1 MKARRP
7 GRWARAVAKLALIF
21 VSPAVCVAEYHE
33 VDDIK
38 PFGLLDVSGRVRAG
52 YLFDDRERG
61 ASSEKSFEQQSSWEE
76 EIYVLTKSFI
86 YHPGFLNMDFGGG
99 PVFVQQQF
107 DTNFDSATNDDV
119 LFNFLGRFN
128 LLELKTYPVSV
139 YYERTHPSVTTS
151 RSGRFLV
158 QNDVYGV
165 RGHVSGLLR
174 DRTSARYAITRRE
187 AAGSG
192 FGSVVDTSIE
202 TMSFGLD
209 SRYRKS
215 DNIEF
220 RFDTLDQESA
230 SGSAGL
236 PIVRSELDQTIAE
249 VRANNVFGATEQ
261 FRVSQ
266 RLRRME
272 QENVTTLTSTLD
284 DLVYNGNV
292 QWQYNSDG
300 HVYLNLRDA
309 TSKRDATRQ
318 DFTDLDLVAAEQ
330 LTERTFVR
338 GAIGHSA
345 VDQTG
350 FTRDRSSVRG
360 SAEYS
365 RETGFGGIAISG
377 SVRGERN
384 DQESTADEIDVFD
397 EPLLLTGTTPVDLR
411 NEFVVPGSVVVGNVD
426 RTQTYVEG
434 LDYRLIV
441 TGPVTA
447 VQRLVNSSITDG
459 ETVLVDYS
467 YSTSGTAAYDT
478 FGSGI
483 AFRANFLRTFRAH
496 VRYDWQDSSVRE
508 GALTNPLNDGEI
520 LEFGIGTSNQF
531 LDGWTLDA
539 QYRHLQQDLETSPF
553 VSDQLDIGVTTSLWG
568 TLSLTVAG
576 GMNEIDYENSVE
588 DVSQVTYRVGL
599 RGLVFRRS
607 YFAYDA
613 YLLDDTG
620 GTLARKQLRHR
631 LHFQWSYRQMRFD
644 LRATISDDELGPS
657 ERNNTT
663 VIAQLTR
670 VF

>member
-1 MKARRP
+1 MRARRA
-7 GRWARAVAKLALIF
+7 GRWTRAVAKIALML
-21 VSPAVCVAEYHE
+21 VSPAVCIAEYHE

-38 PFGLLDVSGRVRAG
+38 PFGLLEVSGHVRVG

-61 ASSEKSFEQQSSWEE
+61 ASSEKSYEQQSSWEE
-76 EIYVLTKSFI
+76 EFFLLTRSFI
-86 YHPGFLNMDFGGG
+86 YHPGFLNMDLGGG
-99 PVFVQQQF
+99 PVLVQQQF
-107 DTNFDSATNDDV
+107 DTNVDSATNDDV
-119 LFNFLGRFN
+119 LFNFLGHLN
-128 LLELKTYPVSV
+128 LLELKNYPVSV

-165 RGHVSGLLR
+165 RGHISGLLR

-192 FGSVVDTSIE
+192 LGSVVDTTAE
-202 TMSFGLD
+202 TKTFVLD

-220 RFDTLDQESA
+220 RFDKLDQDSA

-236 PIVRSELDQTIAE
+236 PIVRSELDQEIAE
-249 VRANNVFGATEQ
+249 IRANNAFGATEQ

-272 QENVTTLTSTLD
+272 QENTTTFVSTLD
-284 DLVYNGNV
+284 DRVYNGNV
-292 QWQYNSDG
+292 QWQYSGDG
-300 HVYLNLRDA
+300 HAFFNLRDA
-309 TSKRDATRQ
+309 TSKRNSTRQ
-318 DFTDLDLVAAEQ
+318 DYTDLELGASEQ
-330 LTERTFVR
+330 FTERTFARAAV
-338 GAIGHSA
+338 GHSA

-350 FTRDRSSVRG
+350 FRRDRTAARG

-365 RETGFGGIAISG
+365 RETGFGGIGISG
-377 SVRGERN
+377 SVRAERN

-397 EPLLLTGTTPVDLR
+397 EPLLLVGTTPVDLR
-411 NEFVVPGSVVVGNVD
+411 NEFVVLGSVVVRNAD
-426 RTQTYVEG
+426 KTQTYLEG

-441 TGPVTA
+441 TGTVTA

-467 YSTSGTAAYDT
+467 YGTSGTARFDT

-483 AFRANFLRTFRAH
+483 AFRADFLQTFRAH
-496 VRYDWQDSSVRE
+496 VRYDWQDSSIRE

-520 LEFGIGTSNQF
+520 LEFGIGASNQF

-539 QYRHLQQDLETSPF
+539 QYRHLRQDLETSPF
-553 VSDQLDIGVTTSLWG
+553 VSDQLDASVTTSLGG
-568 TLSLTVAG
+568 TLSVTLAA
-576 GMNEIDYENSVE
+576 GMNEIDYENSDE

-613 YLLDDTG
+613 FLLDDTG
-620 GTLARKQLRHR
+620 GTLARKQFRHR

-644 LRATISDDELGPS
+644 LRATISDDELGIS

-663 VIAQLTR
+663 VTAQLTR

>member
-1 MKARRP
+1 MKVRRS

-21 VSPAVCVAEYHE
+21 ASPAVCVAEYHE
-33 VDDIK
+33 VDDIR
-38 PFGLLDVSGRVRAG
+38 PFGLLDVSGRVRVG

-61 ASSEKSFEQQSSWEE
+61 ASTEKSFEQQSSWEE
-76 EIYVLTKSFI
+76 EVYVLTKSFI

-107 DTNFDSATNDDV
+107 ETNVDSATNNDV
-119 LFNFLGRFN
+119 LFNFLGRLN
-128 LLELKTYPVSV
+128 VLELKNYPVSV

-192 FGSVVDTSIE
+192 LGSVVDTTVE
-202 TMSFGLD
+202 TKSFGLD
-209 SRYRKS
+209 SRYRKA

-220 RFDTLDQESA
+220 RFDKLDQESA

-236 PIVRSELDQTIAE
+236 PIVRSELDQAIAE
-249 VRANNVFGATEQ
+249 IRANNVFGAAEQ

-272 QENVTTLTSTLD
+272 QENLATTDSTLD
-284 DLVYNGNV
+284 DRVYNGNV
-292 QWQYNSDG
+292 QWQYNGDG
-300 HVYLNLRDA
+300 RVYVNLRDA
-309 TSKRDATRQ
+309 TSKRDSTRQ
-318 DFTDLDLVAAEQ
+318 DFTELDLVAAEQ

-350 FTRDRSSVRG
+350 FTRDRNSVRG

-365 RETGFGGIAISG
+365 RETGFGGIALSG
-377 SVRGERN
+377 SVRAERN
-384 DQESTADEIDVFD
+384 DQESTADEIEVFD
-397 EPLLLTGTTPVDLR
+397 EPLLLTGTTPADLR
-411 NEFVVPGSVVVGNVD
+411 NEFVVPGSVVVRNAD
-426 RTQTYVEG
+426 RTQIYIEG
-434 LDYRLIV
+434 LDYRLVV
-441 TGPVTA
+441 TGSVTA

-467 YSTSGTAAYDT
+467 YSTSGTAEYDT
-478 FGSGI
+478 LGSGI
-483 AFRANFLRTFRAH
+483 AFRANFLETFRAH
-496 VRYDWQDSSVRE
+496 VRYDWQDSKVRE

-539 QYRHLQQDLETSPF
+539 QYRHLQQDLATSPY
-553 VSDQLDIGVTTSLWG
+553 VSDQLDIGVTTSLRG
-568 TLSLTVAG
+568 TLSLTLAG
-576 GMNEIDYENSVE
+576 GISEIDYENSDE

-613 YLLDDTG
+613 FLLDDTG

-644 LRATISDDELGPS
+644 LRGTLSDDELGPS

-663 VIAQLTR
+663 VTAQLTR

>member
-1 MKARRP
+1 
-7 GRWARAVAKLALIF
+7 

-38 PFGLLDVSGRVRAG
+38 PFGLLEVSGQVRVG

-76 EIYVLTKSFI
+76 EIYVLTRSFI

-99 PVFVQQQF
+99 PVLVQQQF
-107 DTNFDSATNDDV
+107 DTNFDSAKNNDV
-119 LFNFLGRFN
+119 LFNFLGRLN
-128 LLELKTYPVSV
+128 LLELKNYPVSV

-158 QNDVYGV
+158 ENDVYGL
-165 RGHVSGLLR
+165 RGHVSGLFR
-174 DRTSARYAITRRE
+174 DRTSARYAITHRQ

-192 FGSVVDTSIE
+192 LGSVVDTTIE
-202 TMSFGLD
+202 TKSFGLD
-209 SRYRKS
+209 SRYRTS

-220 RFDTLDQESA
+220 RYDTLEQESA

-249 VRANNVFGATEQ
+249 IIANYVFGAAEQ

-284 DLVYNGNV
+284 DRVYNGNV
-292 QWQYNSDG
+292 HWQYNSDG
-300 HVYLNLRDA
+300 RVYFNLRDA
-309 TSKRDATRQ
+309 TSKRDSTRQ

-360 SAEYS
+360 SAEYA

-377 SVRGERN
+377 SVRAERN
-384 DQESTADEIDVFD
+384 DQESTANEIDVFD

-411 NEFVVPGSVVVGNVD
+411 NEFDVPGSVVVRNAD

-434 LDYRLIV
+434 LDYRLVV

-467 YSTSGTAAYDT
+467 YSTSGTAEYDT
-478 FGSGI
+478 LGSGI

-539 QYRHLQQDLETSPF
+539 QYRHLQQDLETSSF
-553 VSDQLDIGVTTSLWG
+553 VSDQLDIGVTTSLRG
-568 TLSLTVAG
+568 TLSLTLAG
-576 GMNEIDYENSVE
+576 GISEIDYENSVE

-613 YLLDDTG
+613 FLLDDTG

-663 VIAQLTR
+663 VTAQLTR

>member
-7 GRWARAVAKLALIF
+7 AKWAKVLAKIGLIL

-38 PFGLLDVSGRVRAG
+38 PFGLIDVSGHVRVG

-76 EIYVLTKSFI
+76 EIFVLTRSFI
-86 YHPGFLNMDFGGG
+86 YHPGFLNMDLGGG

-107 DTNFDSATNDDV
+107 DTNVDSATNDDV
-119 LFNFLGRFN
+119 LFNFLGRLN
-128 LLELKTYPVSV
+128 LLELKSYPLSV

-165 RGHVSGLLR
+165 SGNISGLLR
-174 DRTSARYAITRRE
+174 DRTSARYAITRRD

-192 FGSVVDTSIE
+192 LGSVVDTSAE
-202 TMSFGLD
+202 TRTFALE
-209 SRYRKS
+209 SRYRNADS
-215 DNIEF
+215 IEF
-220 RFDTLDQESA
+220 RYDKLEQESA

-236 PIVRSELDQTIAE
+236 PIVRSELGQEIAE
-249 VRANNVFGATEQ
+249 IQANNVFGADEQ

-272 QENVTTLTSTLD
+272 QENVTTFVSKLD
-284 DLVYNGNV
+284 DRVYNGNV
-292 QWQYNSDG
+292 KWQYSGDG
-300 HVYLNLRDA
+300 HAFFNLRDA
-309 TSKRDATRQ
+309 TSKRDSSRQ
-318 DFTDLDLVAAEQ
+318 DFTDLELGASEQ
-330 LTERTFVR
+330 FTKRTFGRASV
-338 GAIGHSA
+338 AHSA

-365 RETGFGGIAISG
+365 RDTGFGGFGMSG
-377 SVRGERN
+377 SVRAERN

-397 EPLLLTGTTPVDLR
+397 EPLLLLGTTPVDLR
-411 NEFVVPGSVVVGNVD
+411 NEFVVPGSVVVRNAD
-426 RTQTYVEG
+426 KTQTYLEG

-441 TGPVTA
+441 TGSVTA
-447 VQRLVNSSITDG
+447 VQRLVNSGITDG

-467 YSTSGTAAYDT
+467 YSTSGTAQFDT

-483 AFRANFLRTFRAH
+483 AFRADFLQTFRAH
-496 VRYDWQDSSVRE
+496 VRYNWQDSRIRE
-508 GALTNPLNDGEI
+508 GELTNPLNDGEI
-520 LEFGIGTSNQF
+520 LEFGVGASNQF
-531 LDGWTLDA
+531 LDNWTLDA

-553 VSDQLDIGVTTSLWG
+553 VSDQVDISVTTSLWG
-568 TLSLTVAG
+568 TLSVTLAG
-576 GMNEIDYENSVE
+576 GMNETDYENSDE
-588 DVSQVTYRVGL
+588 DVSQVSYRIGL

-613 YLLDDTG
+613 FLLDDTG
-620 GTLARKQLRHR
+620 GSLARKQFRHR
-631 LHFQWSYRQMRFD
+631 LHFRWSYRQMRFD
-644 LRATISDDELGPS
+644 LRATLSEDELGVS

-663 VIAQLTR
+663 VTAQLTR

>member
-7 GRWARAVAKLALIF
+7 GRWSETLAKIALIL
-21 VSPAVCVAEYHE
+21 VLPDICVAEYHE

-38 PFGLLDVSGRVRAG
+38 PFGLLEVSGHVRAG

-61 ASSEKSFEQQSSWEE
+61 ASAAKSFEQQSSWEE
-76 EIYVLTKSFI
+76 EVFVLTRSFI
-86 YHPGFLNMDFGGG
+86 YHPGFLNMDLGGG

-107 DTNFDSATNDDV
+107 DTNVDSSTNDEV
-119 LFNFLGRFN
+119 LFNFLGRLN
-128 LLELKTYPVSV
+128 LLELKSYPVSV

-165 RGHVSGLLR
+165 TGHISGLLR
-174 DRTSARYAITRRE
+174 DRTSARYSIARRE

-192 FGSVVDTSIE
+192 LGSVVDTTAE
-202 TMSFGLD
+202 TKTFALEWGYRNAD
-209 SRYRKS
+209 SV
-215 DNIEF
+215 EF
-220 RFDTLDQESA
+220 RFDQLDQESA

-236 PIVRSELDQTIAE
+236 PIVRSELDQQIAE
-249 VRANNVFGATEQ
+249 ILADNIFGADEQ

-272 QENVTTLTSTLD
+272 QENVTTVVSTLD
-284 DLVYNGNV
+284 DRVYNGNV
-292 QWQYNSDG
+292 KWQYSRDG
-300 HVYLNLRDA
+300 RAFFNLRDA
-309 TSKRDATRQ
+309 TSKRGSSRQ
-318 DFTDLDLVAAEQ
+318 DFTDLELGASEQFTETTFARASVA
-330 LTERTFVR
+330 
-338 GAIGHSA
+338 HSA

-350 FTRDRSSVRG
+350 FTRDRSSLRG
-360 SAEYS
+360 SAEYA
-365 RETGFGGIAISG
+365 RETGFGGFGISG
-377 SVRGERN
+377 SVRAERN
-384 DQESTADEIDVFD
+384 DQESTATEIDVFD
-397 EPLLLTGTTPVDLR
+397 EPVLLIGTTPVDLR
-411 NEFVVPGSVVVGNVD
+411 NEFVVPGSVVVRNAD
-426 RTQTYVEG
+426 KTQTYVEG
-434 LDYRLIV
+434 LDYRLVV

-447 VQRLVNSSITDG
+447 LQRLVNSGITDG

-467 YSTSGTAAYDT
+467 YGTSGTAEFDT

-483 AFRANFLRTFRAH
+483 AFRADFLRTFRAH
-496 VRYDWQDSSVRE
+496 VRYDWQDSTVRE
-508 GALTNPLNDGEI
+508 GELTNPLNDGEI
-520 LEFGIGTSNQF
+520 LEFGVGTSNQF

-553 VSDQLDIGVTTSLWG
+553 VSDQLDVGVTTSLWG
-568 TLSLTVAG
+568 RLSLTLAG
-576 GMNEIDYENSVE
+576 GINEIDYVNSDE

-613 YLLDDTG
+613 FLLDDTG
-620 GTLARKQLRHR
+620 GSLARSQIRHR
-631 LHFQWSYRQMRFD
+631 LHFRWSYRQMRFD
-644 LRATISDDELGPS
+644 LRATISDDELGAS

-663 VIAQLTR
+663 VTAQLTR

>member
-1 MKARRP
+1 LKARRP
-7 GRWARAVAKLALIF
+7 GRWAQAVAKFALIF

-38 PFGLLDVSGRVRAG
+38 PFGLLDVSGQVRAG

-76 EIYVLTKSFI
+76 EIYVLTRSFI

-107 DTNFDSATNDDV
+107 DTNVDSATNDDV
-119 LFNFLGRFN
+119 LFNFLGRLN
-128 LLELKTYPVSV
+128 LLELKNYPVSV

-158 QNDVYGV
+158 QNDVYGL

-192 FGSVVDTSIE
+192 LGSVVDTSIE
-202 TMSFGLD
+202 TKSFGLD

-220 RFDTLDQESA
+220 RFDSLDQESA

-249 VRANNVFGATEQ
+249 IRANNVFGATEQ

-284 DLVYNGNV
+284 DRVYNGNV

-411 NEFVVPGSVVVGNVD
+411 NEFVVPGSVVVSNVD

-467 YSTSGTAAYDT
+467 YSTSGTAQYDT

-568 TLSLTVAG
+568 TLSLTLAG

-599 RGLVFRRS
+599 RGLLFRRS

-613 YLLDDTG
+613 FLLDDTG

-644 LRATISDDELGPS
+644 LRATISDDELGQS

-663 VIAQLTR
+663 VTAQLTR